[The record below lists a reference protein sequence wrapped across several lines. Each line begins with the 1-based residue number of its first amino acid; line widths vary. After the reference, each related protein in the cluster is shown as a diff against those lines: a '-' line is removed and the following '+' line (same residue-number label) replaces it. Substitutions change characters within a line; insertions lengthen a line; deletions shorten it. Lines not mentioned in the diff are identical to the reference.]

1 MRRGAIAALERE
13 WSGNERVGAALLKV
27 VRTDGHMRVRQ
38 AAIEALQ
45 EGWSLG
51 TDLLSAIESRIGRES
66 SYTYVL
72 WLLEYLA
79 LNWRGNS
86 DGLRLVVKIVDVS
99 WPRFDRTIDDRICS
113 TGVRAVATAW
123 EHHLELET
131 LFNRW
136 SFEEMPQ
143 FLRVTSIRTLGGVL
157 SESAEAVLL
166 DIFQPRA
173 RRAEP
178 ASKCWGRFSGAS
190 TRSTCS
196 SAQAFLRA
204 VSTRQVG
211 AVLAPVLGWQ
221 PSAQTVSTI
230 AKALD
235 QEGGYHWR
243 RVGDDWVYLLLDG
256 VTMKVKHPAACRRSS
271 SW

>member
-1 MRRGAIAALERE
+1 MSG
-13 WSGNERVGAALLKV
+13 SGNERVGAALLKV

-86 DGLRLVVKIVDVS
+86 DGLRLVVKIRLTF
-99 WPRFDRTIDDRICS
+99 PGTRFDRTIDLARICS

-123 EHHLELET
+123 EHHFKLET
-131 LFNRW
+131 LLNRW

-143 FLRVTSIRTLGGVL
+143 FLRVTWIRH
-157 SESAEAVLL
+157 SEVSLIWSAEA
-166 DIFQPRA
+166 
-173 RRAEP
+173 
-178 ASKCWGRFSGAS
+178 
-190 TRSTCS
+190 
-196 SAQAFLRA
+196 
-204 VSTRQVG
+204 
-211 AVLAPVLGWQ
+211 
-221 PSAQTVSTI
+221 
-230 AKALD
+230 D
-235 QEGGYHWR
+235 QRLNDLHMG
-243 RVGDDWVYLLLDG
+243 
-256 VTMKVKHPAACRRSS
+256 
-271 SW
+271 